1 MHQGFWSFLEKY
13 GYRYGG
19 DHTRALLP
27 CEVWVLLVFIVI
39 LLHELASLLSLPPPT
54 THHHHTHLLCVT
66 VYDFMFFIFEA
77 IHI

>member
-27 CEVWVLLVFIVI
+27 CEVWVLLVSIVI
-39 LLHELASLLSLPPPT
+39 LLHELASYFCPPH
-54 THHHHTHLLCVT
+54 HHHHTHLLCVT

>member
-39 LLHELASLLSLPPPT
+39 LLHELAIYFCPPT
-54 THHHHTHLLCVT
+54 TTHICCVLL
-66 VYDFMFFIFEA
+66 FMFFVIEA

>member
-27 CEVWVLLVFIVI
+27 CEVWILLVFIVI
-39 LLHELASLLSLPPPT
+39 LLQ
-54 THHHHTHLLCVT
+54 
-66 VYDFMFFIFEA
+66 
-77 IHI
+77 